1 MSVSLFVFRQK
12 GKGANRTVLWSGHVG
27 ECREA
32 VIDFHFDSFVFRH
45 GTNVRVF
52 EEEYIRDGRG
62 DPSVW
67 HGVSS
72 GAAFYV
78 LTRMYLRRTAD
89 GTRIFSNLSVRKPD
103 QGLRRTEPVRCLPA
117 PTACA
122 RRTDPEKPPKDRS
135 RSAVRLLLQRVFEL
149 RYASHKQCH
158 CGEIR
163 DTHCRI

>member
-12 GKGANRTVLWSGHVG
+12 GKGANRTVFWSGHVG

-32 VIDFHFDSFVFRH
+32 VIGFHFDRSCSDMERMRASLKKSSFVLTAAIRRQAW
-45 GTNVRVF
+45 RV
-52 EEEYIRDGRG
+52 
-62 DPSVW
+62 
-67 HGVSS
+67 
-72 GAAFYV
+72 AFYV
-78 LTRMYLRRTAD
+78 LTRMYLRRTVD

-135 RSAVRLLLQRVFEL
+135 RSASRLLLQRVFEL

>member
-1 MSVSLFVFRQK
+1 MWANAEKLLSVFTLIRSCSGMERMRASLK
-12 GKGANRTVLWSGHVG
+12 KS
-27 ECREA
+27 
-32 VIDFHFDSFVFRH
+32 SFVL
-45 GTNVRVF
+45 TAA
-52 EEEYIRDGRG
+52 IRRQAWV
-62 DPSVW
+62 P
-67 HGVSS
+67 S

-78 LTRMYLRRTAD
+78 LTRMYLRRTVD

-122 RRTDPEKPPKDRS
+122 RRTGPEKLRKDRS

-158 CGEIR
+158 RGEIR

>member
-12 GKGANRTVLWSGHVG
+12 GKGANRTVFWSGHVG

-32 VIDFHFDSFVFRH
+32 VIGFHFDRSCSDMERMRASLKKSSFVLTAAIRRQAW
-45 GTNVRVF
+45 RV
-52 EEEYIRDGRG
+52 
-62 DPSVW
+62 
-67 HGVSS
+67 
-72 GAAFYV
+72 AFYV
-78 LTRMYLRRTAD
+78 LTRMYLRRTVD

-122 RRTDPEKPPKDRS
+122 RRTDPKKLRKDRS
-135 RSAVRLLLQRVFEL
+135 RSASRLLLQRVFEL

>member
-1 MSVSLFVFRQK
+1 MSASLFVFRRK
-12 GKGANRTVLWSGHVG
+12 GKGANRTVFWSGHVG

-45 GTNVRVF
+45 GTNARVL
-52 EEEYIRDGRG
+52 EEELICADRG

-122 RRTDPEKPPKDRS
+122 RRTDPKKLRKDRS
-135 RSAVRLLLQRVFEL
+135 RSASRLLLQRVFEL

>member
-12 GKGANRTVLWSGHVG
+12 GKGANRTVFWSGHVG

-32 VIDFHFDSFVFRH
+32 VIGFHFDRSCSDMERMRASLKKSSFVLTAAIRRQAW
-45 GTNVRVF
+45 RV
-52 EEEYIRDGRG
+52 
-62 DPSVW
+62 
-67 HGVSS
+67 
-72 GAAFYV
+72 AFYV
-78 LTRMYLRRTAD
+78 LTRMYLRRTVD

>member
-12 GKGANRTVLWSGHVG
+12 GKGANRTVFWSGHVG

-32 VIDFHFDSFVFRH
+32 VIGFHFDSFVFRH

-89 GTRIFSNLSVRKPD
+89 GTRIFSNLSVGKPD

-122 RRTDPEKPPKDRS
+122 RRTDPKKLRKDRS
-135 RSAVRLLLQRVFEL
+135 RSASRLLLQRVFEL

>member
-12 GKGANRTVLWSGHVG
+12 GKGANRTVFWSGHVG

-32 VIDFHFDSFVFRH
+32 VIGFHFDRSCSDMERMRASLKKSSFVLTAAIRRQAW
-45 GTNVRVF
+45 RV
-52 EEEYIRDGRG
+52 
-62 DPSVW
+62 
-67 HGVSS
+67 
-72 GAAFYV
+72 AFYV
-78 LTRMYLRRTAD
+78 LTRMYLRRTVD

-103 QGLRRTEPVRCLPA
+103 QGLRRTEPVRCLSA

-122 RRTDPEKPPKDRS
+122 RRTDPKKLRKDRS
-135 RSAVRLLLQRVFEL
+135 RSASRLLLQRVFEL

>member
-12 GKGANRTVLWSGHVG
+12 GKGANRTVFWSGHVG

-32 VIDFHFDSFVFRH
+32 VIGFHFDRSCSDMERMRASLKKRSFVLTAAIRRQAW
-45 GTNVRVF
+45 RV
-52 EEEYIRDGRG
+52 
-62 DPSVW
+62 
-67 HGVSS
+67 
-72 GAAFYV
+72 AFYV
-78 LTRMYLRRTAD
+78 LTRMYLRRTVD

-122 RRTDPEKPPKDRS
+122 RRTDPKKLRKDRS

>member
-12 GKGANRTVLWSGHVG
+12 GKGANRTVFWSGHVG

-32 VIDFHFDSFVFRH
+32 VIGFHFDRSCSDMERMRASLKKSSFVLTAAIRRQAW
-45 GTNVRVF
+45 RV
-52 EEEYIRDGRG
+52 
-62 DPSVW
+62 
-67 HGVSS
+67 
-72 GAAFYV
+72 AFYV
-78 LTRMYLRRTAD
+78 LTRMYLRRTVD

-135 RSAVRLLLQRVFEL
+135 RIASRLLLQRVFEL

>member
-12 GKGANRTVLWSGHVG
+12 GKGANRTVFWSGHVG

-32 VIDFHFDSFVFRH
+32 VIGFHFDRSCSDMERMRASLKKSPFEPAAAIRRQAW
-45 GTNVRVF
+45 RV
-52 EEEYIRDGRG
+52 
-62 DPSVW
+62 
-67 HGVSS
+67 
-72 GAAFYV
+72 AFYV
-78 LTRMYLRRTAD
+78 LTRMYLRRTVD

-149 RYASHKQCH
+149 RCASHKQCH

>member
-12 GKGANRTVLWSGHVG
+12 GKGANRTVFWSGHVG

-32 VIDFHFDSFVFRH
+32 VIGFHFDRSCSGMERMRASLKKSSFVLTAAIRRQAW
-45 GTNVRVF
+45 RV
-52 EEEYIRDGRG
+52 
-62 DPSVW
+62 
-67 HGVSS
+67 
-72 GAAFYV
+72 AFYV
-78 LTRMYLRRTAD
+78 LTRMYLRRTVD

-149 RYASHKQCH
+149 WYASHKQCH

>member
-12 GKGANRTVLWSGHVG
+12 GKGANRTVFWSGHVG

-32 VIDFHFDSFVFRH
+32 VIGFHFDRSCSDMERMRASLKKSSFVLTAAIRRQAW
-45 GTNVRVF
+45 RV
-52 EEEYIRDGRG
+52 
-62 DPSVW
+62 
-67 HGVSS
+67 
-72 GAAFYV
+72 AFYV
-78 LTRMYLRRTAD
+78 LTRMYLRRTVD

-103 QGLRRTEPVRCLPA
+103 QGLRRTEPVKCLPA

>member
-12 GKGANRTVLWSGHVG
+12 GKGANRTVFWSGHVG

-32 VIDFHFDSFVFRH
+32 VIGFHFDRSCSDMERMRASLKKSSFVLTAAIRRQAW
-45 GTNVRVF
+45 RV
-52 EEEYIRDGRG
+52 
-62 DPSVW
+62 
-67 HGVSS
+67 
-72 GAAFYV
+72 AFYV
-78 LTRMYLRRTAD
+78 LTRMYLRRTVD

-158 CGEIR
+158 RGEIR

>member
-12 GKGANRTVLWSGHVG
+12 GKGANRTVFWSGHVG

-32 VIDFHFDSFVFRH
+32 VIGFHFDRSCSDMERMRASLKKSPFEPAAAIRRQAW
-45 GTNVRVF
+45 RV
-52 EEEYIRDGRG
+52 
-62 DPSVW
+62 
-67 HGVSS
+67 
-72 GAAFYV
+72 AFYV
-78 LTRMYLRRTAD
+78 LTRMYLRRTVD

-122 RRTDPEKPPKDRS
+122 RRTDPKKLRKDRS
-135 RSAVRLLLQRVFEL
+135 RSASRLLLQRVFEL

>member
-1 MSVSLFVFRQK
+1 MWANAEKLLSIFTLIRSCSGMERMRASLK
-12 GKGANRTVLWSGHVG
+12 KS
-27 ECREA
+27 
-32 VIDFHFDSFVFRH
+32 SFVLTAAIRRQAW
-45 GTNVRVF
+45 RV
-52 EEEYIRDGRG
+52 
-62 DPSVW
+62 
-67 HGVSS
+67 
-72 GAAFYV
+72 AFYV
-78 LTRMYLRRTAD
+78 LTRMYLRRTVD

-122 RRTDPEKPPKDRS
+122 RRTDPKKLRKDRS

>member
-12 GKGANRTVLWSGHVG
+12 GKGANRTVFWSGHVG

-32 VIDFHFDSFVFRH
+32 VIGFHFDRSCSDMERMRASLKKSPFEPAAAIRRQAW
-45 GTNVRVF
+45 RV
-52 EEEYIRDGRG
+52 
-62 DPSVW
+62 
-67 HGVSS
+67 
-72 GAAFYV
+72 AFYV
-78 LTRMYLRRTAD
+78 LTRMYLRRTVD

>member
-12 GKGANRTVLWSGHVG
+12 GKGANRTVFWSGHVG

-32 VIDFHFDSFVFRH
+32 VIGFHFDRSCSDMDRMRASLKKSSFVLTAAIRRQAW
-45 GTNVRVF
+45 RV
-52 EEEYIRDGRG
+52 
-62 DPSVW
+62 
-67 HGVSS
+67 
-72 GAAFYV
+72 AFYV
-78 LTRMYLRRTAD
+78 LTRMYLRRTVD

-122 RRTDPEKPPKDRS
+122 RRTDPKKLRKDRS

-149 RYASHKQCH
+149 RYASHKQRH

>member
-12 GKGANRTVLWSGHVG
+12 GKGANRTVFWSGHVG

-32 VIDFHFDSFVFRH
+32 VIGFHFDRSCSDMERMRASLKKSSFVLTAAIRRQAWRAERRGILCADAH
-45 GTNVRVF
+45 VF
-52 EEEYIRDGRG
+52 A
-62 DPSVW
+62 P
-67 HGVSS
+67 
-72 GAAFYV
+72 
-78 LTRMYLRRTAD
+78 TAD

-158 CGEIR
+158 RGEIR